1 MIFFCGGEKSIMRL
15 LTKNRS
21 PLLRREMKLE
31 KIGGALCDRRGW
43 LEALLLCLWF
53 KTNMYPKFS
62 VEDKKNS
69 SYSKDG
75 AVKSQLSLF
84 IVEFLSCVYSKLF
97 SLYFSVLNFR
107 FIQHVFTNREGQTNC
122 SALVLWPFSL
132 SDHFVSLLS
141 VRGWWVLLP
150 RMGCGCWLTYKLC
163 FEDEK
168 YLGDA

>member
-1 MIFFCGGEKSIMRL
+1 MRF

-84 IVEFLSCVYSKLF
+84 IVELLSCVCSKLF
-97 SLYFSVLNFR
+97 SLHFSVLNFR
-107 FIQHVFTNREGQTNC
+107 FTQHVFTNREGQTNC
-122 SALVLWPFSL
+122 SAVAQRWHLPTMYFE
-132 SDHFVSLLS
+132 
-141 VRGWWVLLP
+141 VLLRGITDALQTSTQGLSFVVFLGSLP
-150 RMGCGCWLTYKLC
+150 ERKRTYEKLC
-163 FEDEK
+163 FF
-168 YLGDA
+168 L